1 MDEIQRTKAD
11 LRERV
16 RTALRSMDSANR
28 AEEAVAIRR
37 SIRAWPTWVGARSVL
52 GFLPLASEVD
62 LRPLLAEALQRGIR
76 VSVPLVTAD
85 GIFQPCLLRSLD
97 PRDLETDAMGIAVPR
112 QREMVP
118 AEQIDVALVPGVAFD
133 AFGRRLGRGGGFY
146 DRYLP
151 SLRREAATLGVCF
164 GCQRVPEV
172 PAVTHDARVEWL
184 ASGTGVV
191 AAQPISP
198 I

>member
-28 AEEAVAIRR
+28 AEEGVAIRQ
-37 SIRAWPTWVGARSVL
+37 SIRSWPTWVGARSVL

-62 LRPLLAEALQRGIR
+62 LRPLLAEAMQRGIR
-76 VSVPLVTAD
+76 VSVPVVTAE

-133 AFGRRLGRGGGFY
+133 ALGRRLGRGGGFY
-146 DRYLP
+146 DRFLP
-151 SLRREAATLGVCF
+151 SLRREAVTLGVCF

-172 PAVTHDARVEWL
+172 PALSHDARVEWL
-184 ASGTGVV
+184 ASGTGVA